1 MCLGLDDKSCNKT
14 VNCSFSEEKD
24 GICTILLPKKNILS
38 SKDNS
43 KMYYVKLADELIRYS
58 YIRNYVFTNNTFLSF
73 EPVKYDID
81 KKEII
86 LLDTPQI
93 YIS

>member
-1 MCLGLDDKSCNKT
+1 
-14 VNCSFSEEKD
+14 
-24 GICTILLPKKNILS
+24 
-38 SKDNS
+38 
-43 KMYYVKLADELIRYS
+43 MYYVKLADELIRYS

-86 LLDTPQI
+86 LLEELLNNLFESD
-93 YIS
+93 ISIDNKANFSINNNLYDIIHPW